1 MQHASHQKATVTHIH
16 LDSGLVLPG
25 HGTGIKGRA
34 CNDVACND
42 EAYDVETSGPGMVIS
57 ILGNVLGG
65 SLLLSGM
72 FYLPHLIGF
81 FLS

>member
-1 MQHASHQKATVTHIH
+1 MQLASHHKATVTHIH
-16 LDSGLVLPG
+16 LQTGRVLPG
-25 HGTGIKGRA
+25 HGTGIK
-34 CNDVACND
+34 DQACND
-42 EAYDVETSGPGMVIS
+42 EAYDSDVIGFRMVIS
-57 ILGNVLGG
+57 VLGNVLVG